1 MLMDYS
7 WTNIVRWRHYYVDW
21 IQVTEMTKVT
31 EEFVKKKTREF
42 TLETVFDL
50 SLEGLGNAYS
60 FFFIYK

>member
-1 MLMDYS
+1 MTS
-7 WTNIVRWRHYYVDW
+7 DW